1 MSPFCELVGRAIT
14 EKESVRQ
21 AENVS
26 VYRSGVHR
34 PAWRLKKSR
43 KREFTLVGQRVT
55 QQILGVVT
63 SFPNPSQSAARLAK
77 LIPTESNQPSEPT
90 RPAVLFLERVLH
102 SQVTSC
108 SGLAA
113 HL

>member
-1 MSPFCELVGRAIT
+1 MDPVWKSAGRAIT
-14 EKESVRQ
+14 EKESVGP
-21 AENVS
+21 AEEVS
-26 VYRSGVHR
+26 VCGSGVHR
-34 PAWRLKKSR
+34 PAWRLKRSR
-43 KREFTLVGQRVT
+43 KRELTLIGHQVT

-63 SFPNPSQSAARLAK
+63 SFPNPSQVAARLPT
-77 LIPTESNQPSEPT
+77 LILTESNQSSEPT

>member
-63 SFPNPSQSAARLAK
+63 SFPNQSLAARLAT
-77 LIPTESNQPSEPT
+77 LIPSESNQSSEPT
-90 RPAVLFLERVLH
+90 PTAGTSAAGQPRVPAAVV
-102 SQVTSC
+102 
-108 SGLAA
+108 A